1 MINVK
6 KQNNAFSFFPLF
18 YISQQE
24 EEKLIQREL
33 SSIKEQVS
41 SPSTT
46 MVLFF

>member
-1 MINVK
+1 MQFLLFKILFLNV
-6 KQNNAFSFFPLF
+6 L
-18 YISQQE
+18 QQE